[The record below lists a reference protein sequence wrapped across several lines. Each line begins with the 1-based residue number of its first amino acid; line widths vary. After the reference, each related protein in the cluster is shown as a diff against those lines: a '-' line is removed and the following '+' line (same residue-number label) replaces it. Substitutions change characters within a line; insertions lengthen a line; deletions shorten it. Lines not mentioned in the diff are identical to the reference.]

1 METKITS
8 RMHVNEAKKAK
19 VHILAVTKV
28 MSLGLFENDDRNA
41 SDPPKLVHF
50 LGSDT
55 SVTTFLENLCNIY
68 RFTKHTTS

>member
-50 LGSDT
+50 LGSDKCDNIFGE
-55 SVTTFLENLCNIY
+55 SVQHI
-68 RFTKHTTS
+68 